1 MAYASKSEVHFDYV
15 PAGQI
20 TMKSIYIENIN
31 QYKLVYILGALEK
44 EKLSYV
50 GISKEDF
57 EKVVFT

>member
-1 MAYASKSEVHFDYV
+1 
-15 PAGQI
+15 
-20 TMKSIYIENIN
+20 MKSIYIENIN